1 MILLLGGTA
10 ETARLSAAIAEA
22 GFEVL
27 VSTATEIPLPL
38 GNETGVSRRAG
49 PLDVDA
55 MVSLVRERGV
65 RAIVDATHPYAS
77 GAHDTARQA
86 AARANVPCLV
96 FVRLASIRE
105 EDGVLTASGHED
117 AARFAA
123 SFGAPILLTIGSRNL
138 LPYVRAAGVAG
149 LLLFARVLPHRDS
162 LEACRKA
169 GLPDASVLVGRG
181 PFTAEENRAAIRKH
195 GIGVLVTKDGG
206 AEGGVPA
213 KIEAAREEGC
223 RIVAVARPAHAVPA
237 AFHRIPDLVEA
248 LHRSLAGPRMPP
260 VLALPGNR

>member
-22 GFEVL
+22 GYEVL

-38 GNETGVSRRAG
+38 GDGASVFRRAG

-86 AARANVPCLV
+86 AARADVPCLV
-96 FVRLASIRE
+96 LVRPAAIRE
-105 EDGVLTASGHED
+105 GDDVRVASGHEE
-117 AARFAA
+117 AARLAV
-123 SFGAPILLTIGSRNL
+123 SFDAPILLTIGSRNL
-138 LPYVRAAGVAG
+138 LPYVRAAGPAG
-149 LLLFARVLPHRDS
+149 IPLIARVLPHEDS
-162 LEACRKA
+162 IEACRVA
-169 GLPDASVLVGRG
+169 GLSAPSILPAKG
-181 PFTAEENRAAIRKH
+181 PFTVEENRSVIRKY

-206 AEGGVPA
+206 IEGGVRT
-213 KIEAAREEGC
+213 KIEAARNEGC
-223 RIVAVARPAHAVPA
+223 RVVAVGRPAGATNHA
-237 AFHRIPDLVEA
+237 FDCIPHLV
-248 LHRSLAGPRMPP
+248 RSLSASVPP
-260 VLALPGNR
+260 

>member
-27 VSTATEIPLPL
+27 VSTSTEIPLPL

-96 FVRLASIRE
+96 FVRAAAIRE
-105 EDGVLTASGHED
+105 DDPVLFASDHET
-117 AARFAA
+117 AARLAV
-123 SFGAPILLTIGSRNL
+123 SFNAPVLLTIGSRNL
-138 LPYVRAAGVAG
+138 LPYVRAAGPAG
-149 LLLFARVLPHRDS
+149 IPLFARVLPHADS
-162 LEACRKA
+162 IGACRKS
-169 GLPDASVLVGRG
+169 GLPFSCILPGRG
-181 PFTAEENRAAIRKH
+181 PFTVEENCSVIRKYR
-195 GIGVLVTKDGG
+195 IGVLVTKDGG
-206 AEGGVPA
+206 MEGGVRA
-213 KIEAAREEGC
+213 KIEAAQKEGC
-223 RIVAVARPAHAVPA
+223 RVVAVRRPAGAARSMFDCIPHLVSALSATVPPEI
-237 AFHRIPDLVEA
+237 RRL
-248 LHRSLAGPRMPP
+248 
-260 VLALPGNR
+260 

>member
-27 VSTATEIPLPL
+27 VSTASEIPLSL

-55 MVSLVRERGV
+55 TVSLVREWEV
-65 RAIVDATHPYAS
+65 RAIVDATHPYSSA
-77 GAHDTARQA
+77 AHEMARRA
-86 AARANVPCLV
+86 ADRAGVPCLAY
-96 FVRLASIRE
+96 VRSASIRE
-105 EDGVLTASGHED
+105 EDGVLTASGHEE

-138 LPYVRAAGVAG
+138 LPYVRAAGAAR
-149 LLLFARVLPHRDS
+149 LPLFARVLPHRDL

-181 PFTAEENRAAIRKH
+181 PFTPGENRDVIRKH
-195 GIGVLVTKDGG
+195 RIGVLVTKDGG

-223 RIVAVARPAHAVPA
+223 RIVAVARPANTVPA

-248 LHRSLAGPRMPP
+248 LHRSLAGPRMPQ

>member
-10 ETARLSAAIAEA
+10 ETARFSAAIAEA

-86 AARANVPCLV
+86 ASRANVPCLSFLRPSAV
-96 FVRLASIRE
+96 GEDDDVLLVAGHGEAAPLA
-105 EDGVLTASGHED
+105 T
-117 AARFAA
+117 
-123 SFGAPILLTIGSRNL
+123 SFGCPVLLTIGSRNL
-138 LPYVRAAGVAG
+138 LPYVQAARIAGVS
-149 LLLFARVLPHRDS
+149 LVARVLGHPAS
-162 LEACRKA
+162 IEACRIA
-169 GLPDASVLVGRG
+169 GLPKEVVITGRG
-181 PFTAEENRAAIRKH
+181 PFSVDENRSIIRKY

-206 AEGGVPA
+206 AEGGVKA
-213 KIEAAREEGC
+213 KMEAARREGC
-223 RIVAVARPAHAVPA
+223 RVVVVARPVVRS
-237 AFHRIPDLVEA
+237 RIIFQNVTDLVGA
-248 LHRSLAGPRMPP
+248 LSGS
-260 VLALPGNR
+260 